1 MPITTFGGIT
11 FSETEIT
18 PYLIEEHFSIKL
30 KKEYDEE
37 LPIAFPNLNQSK
49 CNCDK
54 CIQPTTIENFKIVKI
69 IDPKGKDPVHKDSN
83 SETDSDA
90 NSDADL
96 EKCAICREL
105 LSSICIK
112 CQTELNK
119 FNNSDNLDNSDNSD
133 KSDKSDNPTSQC
145 YIVESQSCAHKFH
158 YCCIS
163 RWLNTRSV
171 CPTCNNNWKFVG
183 IEETKIVVHYDD
195 QVGEFDVGTDN
206 LVDKIGTKFNLDMDK
221 NKLTFKKVYVD
232 DCNNIKAGKYALCTP
247 DMHAGFNGLK
257 IYCKFGEQVNPFFVK
272 YSTTIT
278 ELREEISKSFD
289 LFKDQIRII
298 YKDQEIGK
306 DFNNLN
312 IFNVDIASESTLI
325 IESSIT
331 TEYIMEID
339 KDFLILYPEHEKNNA
354 TCINTVQNLISGKI
368 SWLPYPF
375 VKDVTSKQELSCL
388 LSCLYI
394 LIKKVNMNEDILKS
408 VVNKFEKYMT
418 LYEIHPI
425 QISLAVPAL
434 ESLLRMSNF
443 DDKKRMILSN
453 TFHELI
459 YKMQAESGINDINNI
474 KNVFL
479 GTNVLCNL
487 LLSIN
492 PAEKVNWKFAVKD
505 LRTDKTFTIYSPLV
519 LVNGVP
525 PLLTLNENMNIVV
538 FTGKGKDVSL
548 PIILYNP
555 LSDSETDVNAAELG
569 QKVSNKGETLLV
581 DDRIY
586 EEGIMVCIDT
596 SNSMGSCSDFQE
608 DKIAKKKDEEEAQ
621 KQFYKILDIKKSPAP
636 EDMDLR
642 KLQNTIIWFITHP
655 NFKDW
660 ASCPNFYVLNNIIC
674 AEQHDN
680 LEMAELMSKYKDIF
694 IKLLK
699 NQSVSVGG
707 NNYSHVRNENIN
719 LEKEEVKYKSEPI
732 GEFLCPIL
740 HEIMTD
746 PFIAKDGFTY
756 EKTSIEKWFE
766 KSDLSPM
773 IQKKISKEL
782 TENKTLRIIIN
793 DWKANNIMEQN
804 VGNNEQIKIKL
815 PEPWN
820 EISIKYKNDTNLWD
834 LVYKIYNLT
843 GYTHDEFNLREDWR
857 IYVNTE
863 YVKNIK
869 KEIKLQSLNKTMI
882 TIKLEREFTSY
893 VVASLTIPDYYSV
906 KNLIY
911 RSNPHEYHMT
921 ELWSDLKDDGDGLY
935 KGQHISPSMRLHYY
949 GDKTFKIF
957 RNEKQ
962 KITKVNYMSR
972 LDVVKKLFDAFI
984 NRSIAY
990 SFNTS
995 IGLMSFSDKS
1005 KVQCEMTPFYE
1016 SFRDKMDTLHP
1027 NGATAL
1033 YESLKQAVEKLVFW
1047 KNADPEKR
1055 GNAKLRI
1062 ICLSD
1067 GKDTGA
1073 SSLKYDVDSLMV
1085 QNNITLD
1092 CIVIGSDFDSHIG
1105 KISKKTRGYM
1115 FNPSTIK
1122 HAFDIMELETMIIS
1136 KNREVVQSSYNGI
1149 IGDTT
1154 LPPIVT
1160 PNNSLK
1166 QKAMDIDKTLHK
1178 MGDSCKVIQ
1187 KELIALQKNPHP
1199 DIDVYINDKD
1209 MYFWKIVIKGP
1220 NGTPYQNGC
1229 YLAYI
1234 QFPQTY
1240 PLVAPNI
1247 RFVTP
1252 IKHCNINNY
1261 GRVCHSILDRNYVP
1275 VIGISLILN
1284 CIYGLL
1290 LNPDVSD
1297 PLDTNM
1303 ALLYYEANGQY
1314 EADILENVNKYASKT
1329 REQWKKEL
1337 I

>member
-1 MPITTFGGIT
+1 
-11 FSETEIT
+11 
-18 PYLIEEHFSIKL
+18 
-30 KKEYDEE
+30 
-37 LPIAFPNLNQSK
+37 
-49 CNCDK
+49 
-54 CIQPTTIENFKIVKI
+54 
-69 IDPKGKDPVHKDSN
+69 
-83 SETDSDA
+83 
-90 NSDADL
+90 
-96 EKCAICREL
+96 
-105 LSSICIK
+105 
-112 CQTELNK
+112 
-119 FNNSDNLDNSDNSD
+119 
-133 KSDKSDNPTSQC
+133 
-145 YIVESQSCAHKFH
+145 
-158 YCCIS
+158 
-163 RWLNTRSV
+163 
-171 CPTCNNNWKFVG
+171 
-183 IEETKIVVHYDD
+183 
-195 QVGEFDVGTDN
+195 
-206 LVDKIGTKFNLDMDK
+206 
-221 NKLTFKKVYVD
+221 
-232 DCNNIKAGKYALCTP
+232 
-247 DMHAGFNGLK
+247 
-257 IYCKFGEQVNPFFVK
+257 
-272 YSTTIT
+272 
-278 ELREEISKSFD
+278 
-289 LFKDQIRII
+289 
-298 YKDQEIGK
+298 
-306 DFNNLN
+306 
-312 IFNVDIASESTLI
+312 
-325 IESSIT
+325 
-331 TEYIMEID
+331 
-339 KDFLILYPEHEKNNA
+339 
-354 TCINTVQNLISGKI
+354 
-368 SWLPYPF
+368 
-375 VKDVTSKQELSCL
+375 
-388 LSCLYI
+388 
-394 LIKKVNMNEDILKS
+394 
-408 VVNKFEKYMT
+408 
-418 LYEIHPI
+418 
-425 QISLAVPAL
+425 
-434 ESLLRMSNF
+434 
-443 DDKKRMILSN
+443 
-453 TFHELI
+453 
-459 YKMQAESGINDINNI
+459 
-474 KNVFL
+474 
-479 GTNVLCNL
+479 
-487 LLSIN
+487 
-492 PAEKVNWKFAVKD
+492 
-505 LRTDKTFTIYSPLV
+505 
-519 LVNGVP
+519 
-525 PLLTLNENMNIVV
+525 MNIVV

-586 EEGIMVCIDT
+586 EEGVMVCIDT

-621 KQFYKILDIKKSPAP
+621 KQFYKILDIKKLPIP

-642 KLQNTIIWFITHP
+642 KLQNTVIWFITHP

-660 ASCPNFYVLNNIIC
+660 VSCPNFTVLSNIIC
-674 AEQHDN
+674 TEQHDN

-699 NQSVSVGG
+699 NQSVSIAG
-707 NNYSHVRNENIN
+707 NHYSHVRNENIN
-719 LEKEEVKYKSEPI
+719 LEKKEVKYKSEPI

-773 IQKKISKEL
+773 IQKKISKDL

-793 DWKANNIMEQN
+793 DWKANNIITEQD
-804 VGNNEQIKIKL
+804 VGNDQIKIKL

-820 EISIKYKNDTNLWD
+820 EINIKYKNDTNLWD

-843 GYTHDEFNLREDWR
+843 GYTYDEFNLREDWR

-893 VVASLTIPDYYSV
+893 VVTSVTIPDYYSV

-911 RSNPHEYHMT
+911 RINQHEYHMT

-935 KGQHISPSMRLHYY
+935 RGQHLSLSMRLHYY

-957 RNEKQ
+957 KNEKQ

-1005 KVQCEMTPFYE
+1005 KVECEMTPFYE

-1055 GNAKLRI
+1055 GNAKLRV

-1067 GKDTGA
+1067 GKDTGIG
-1073 SSLKYDVDSLMV
+1073 SLKYDVDSLMV

-1122 HAFDIMELETMIIS
+1122 YAFDIMELETMIIS

-1154 LPPIVT
+1154 LPPILT

-1166 QKAMDIDKTLHK
+1166 QKAMGIDKTLNK
-1178 MGDSCKVIQ
+1178 IGNNVVMDSAKAIT
-1187 KELIALQKNPHP
+1187 KELQKLQQHPHP

-1220 NGTPYQNGC
+1220 SDTPYKDGNWLG
-1229 YLAYI
+1229 YI

-1240 PLVAPNI
+1240 PLAAPTI

-1261 GRVCHSILDRNYVP
+1261 GRVCHSILDRNYTP
-1275 VIGISLILN
+1275 NISISVILN

-1314 EADILENVNKYASKT
+1314 EADILEYVNKYASKT